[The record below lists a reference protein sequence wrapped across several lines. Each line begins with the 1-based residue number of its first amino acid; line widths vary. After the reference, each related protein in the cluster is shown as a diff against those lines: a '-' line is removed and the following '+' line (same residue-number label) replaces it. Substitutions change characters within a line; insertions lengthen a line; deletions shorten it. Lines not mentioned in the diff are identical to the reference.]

1 MLTRY
6 QKWMSMQNHFKVS
19 AQRNPKCWFCSS
31 GCEKHFFTQW
41 NVSSTENA
49 TTVWDFFWVWTAW
62 LPLNVSISFFFSG
75 WLSIHQDVLK
85 EMLKQC
91 LKKKK
96 KSYISHSKGL
106 NMLNVHNS
114 TIRHDLFGRVAK
126 RKSLFFIKVM
136 AAKLRFTKLH

>member
-1 MLTRY
+1 MLTQY

-62 LPLNVSISFFFSG
+62 LPLNVSISFFFFWMIEHTSRRT
-75 WLSIHQDVLK
+75 QRNAQAMP
-85 EMLKQC
+85 EE
-91 LKKKK
+91 KK
-96 KSYISHSKGL
+96 KSYISCSKGL

-114 TIRHDLFGRVAK
+114 TIRNDLFGRVAK